1 MTEIKIVLD
10 DTVKGVE
17 IFQSLKDISIDKTEL
32 FKYAI
37 MMWDIPKHIVD
48 SDFDYLQSKVPALE
62 MLLNDHISLTNKG
75 IQNLSED
82 DRVQKFVSE
91 ALGVGIGLKYTI
103 DLLNTNPSKLK
114 KIAPLTDGKYLDYST
129 IKNGKEYEIET
140 KGTISKYYSR
150 FKNDII
156 SKKENSKSKKVHL
169 RFGTIA
175 MFSNSKQNID
185 AKCVIVDDPPEN
197 IEADFDDTFK
207 TQLLSYA
214 SFLSHIFDSKY
225 YNKYIKPIENNSLN
239 SVRINENKFFGK
251 YIFDNNEYYGE
262 YFDYR
267 LIKEKFEDTNINA
280 NTSQEFF
287 KRLTE
292 KVGNTKIFI
301 GLDKVVIDAINRK
314 DIDFLNI
321 YNSQSKSLNN
331 NNKSLFLDKDGIIIV
346 KSKNK
351 TDKQIEKF
359 MSEKEV
365 FRRLGLYNNYNKGRA
380 HKCGAPCR
388 SKDIEGKPCDIR
400 TYRGNCHF
408 HR

>member
-1 MTEIKIVLD
+1 MTKIKIELD
-10 DTVKGVE
+10 DTVKDVK
-17 IFQSLKDISIDKTEL
+17 IFQSLKDISINRTEL

-37 MMWDIPKHIVD
+37 MMWDTPKHIVD

-62 MLLNDHISLTNKG
+62 ILLNDHISLADKS

-114 KIAPLTDGKYLDYST
+114 KIAPLKDGKYLDYST

-140 KGTISKYYSR
+140 KGTINKYYSR

-156 SKKENSKSKKVHL
+156 SKKENTKAKKVHL

-175 MFSNSKQNID
+175 MFSNSKENID
-185 AKCVIVDDPPEN
+185 VKCVIVDDPPEN
-197 IEADFDDTFK
+197 IDAEFNDTFK

-225 YNKYIKPIENNSLN
+225 YNRYIRPLENDSLN
-239 SVRINENKFFGK
+239 KVRINENKFFGK
-251 YIFDNNEYYGE
+251 YVFEDNEYYGE

-267 LIKEKFEDTNINA
+267 LIKENFEDTNINA
-280 NTSQEFF
+280 KTSKEFF
-287 KRLTE
+287 KVLTK
-292 KVGNTKIFI
+292 KVGKTKIFI

-314 DIDFLNI
+314 DIDFLDL
-321 YNSQSKSLNN
+321 YNSKSKSLNN
-331 NNKSLFLDKDGIIIV
+331 DTKSLFLDKDGIIIV
-346 KSKNK
+346 KSKNGA
-351 TDKQIEKF
+351 DKQIEKI

-365 FRRLGLYNNYNKGRA
+365 FRRLGLYNDYTKGRA

-388 SKDIEGKPCDIR
+388 SKDILGKPCDIR